1 MGSATSRPQ
10 PLSTA
15 KNTLWNLTG
24 CLFYLGCQWLTTV
37 IVVVLSSDY
46 SNSGFLAFAMSIGNM
61 FASLAL
67 YKIRTYQV
75 SDIANE
81 HSSGEYV
88 AFRFATIAASFALL
102 TIYLIV
108 IAPGD
113 AMVVSTLAFLLFKVD
128 ETFADVLY
136 GVDQKYG
143 RMDYI
148 GKSQILRG
156 LATIIGFTV
165 PLAITGS
172 VTHAIFGMTLLCFV
186 NTILYDV
193 RHARRLDSIAPRFN
207 KADLTKLAKACALPT
222 IANFCATSIV
232 SVVRQNYG
240 ILAGDELLGIYASI
254 ATPAV
259 LIQAGTAFLYSPLIG
274 KMASSLYSEGKLE
287 FRKVF
292 LKVLLSIAVI
302 MTLGVIA
309 LSFVGKDSLIF
320 VFGEGL
326 EPHAWIFPYVLAGT
340 VTIAILLYINDA
352 LIILRDNRTQIA
364 INALA
369 LILAAM
375 LSKPLIAAFGMNG
388 VNLAILAAV
397 IPAAFIGFTRI
408 MMNCNKQSDE

>member
-113 AMVVSTLAFLLFKVD
+113 AMVVSTLAFLLFKAD

-172 VTHAIFGMTLLCFV
+172 VTHAIVGMTLLCFG
-186 NTILYDV
+186 NTVLYDV
-193 RHARRLDSIAPRFN
+193 RHARRLDSIAPHFD

-274 KMASSLYSEGKLE
+274 KMASSLYPE
-287 FRKVF
+287 FH
-292 LKVLLSIAVI
+292 
-302 MTLGVIA
+302 
-309 LSFVGKDSLIF
+309 
-320 VFGEGL
+320 
-326 EPHAWIFPYVLAGT
+326 P
-340 VTIAILLYINDA
+340 
-352 LIILRDNRTQIA
+352 NR
-364 INALA
+364 
-369 LILAAM
+369 
-375 LSKPLIAAFGMNG
+375 
-388 VNLAILAAV
+388 
-397 IPAAFIGFTRI
+397 
-408 MMNCNKQSDE
+408 

>member
-113 AMVVSTLAFLLFKVD
+113 AMVVSTLAFLLFKAD

-172 VTHAIFGMTLLCFV
+172 VTHAIVGMTLLCFG
-186 NTILYDV
+186 NTALYDV
-193 RHARRLDSIAPRFN
+193 RHARRLDSIAPHFD

-309 LSFVGKDSLIF
+309 LSFVGEDSLIF
-320 VFGEGL
+320 IFGEGL

-340 VTIAILLYINDA
+340 VSIAILLYINDA

-375 LSKPLIAAFGMNG
+375 LSKPFIAAFGMNG

-397 IPAAFIGFTRI
+397 IPAAFIGFTTI